1 WGDGAGMGPPAAG
14 AAHDV
19 GWIPSMLRSGGAR
32 RNEQDR
38 MWIDAAGRD
47 GHEAFQLISRS
58 LHDLRDLVA
67 AA

>member
-1 WGDGAGMGPPAAG
+1 
-14 AAHDV
+14 
-19 GWIPSMLRSGGAR
+19 MLRSGGAR

-38 MWIDAAGRD
+38 MWIDGGGRD
-47 GHEAFQLISRS
+47 GHEAFQMIGRS

>member
-1 WGDGAGMGPPAAG
+1 
-14 AAHDV
+14 
-19 GWIPSMLRSGGAR
+19 MLRSGGAR